1 MKNAAAEILTPNS
14 DRWKTFI
21 LAVEA
26 AVEVAGCDGEKQ
38 RHAKRIM
45 TDMGNVD
52 IPGSI
57 EYFEAHGGYC
67 DCEILMNVDGERFF
81 QQQWITEVVLAMDKL
96 RGR

>member
-1 MKNAAAEILTPNS
+1 MKNAEILTPNS

-26 AVEVAGCDGEKQ
+26 AVKIDGCDAKTQ
-38 RHAKRIM
+38 RLAKRIM

-67 DCEILMNVDGERFF
+67 DCEILMNVED
-81 QQQWITEVVLAMDKL
+81 
-96 RGR
+96 